1 MSLVLLAVDGT
12 EELEQWQGKLCTE
25 LDEQDNIT
33 MYGSCFYE
41 PYWNDRLTAVVAY
54 GENVQELVKDLQLL

>member
-1 MSLVLLAVDGT
+1 MSLVLLAIDGE
-12 EELEQWQGKLCTE
+12 EELKLWQDKLSTAI
-25 LDEQDNIT
+25 DERDNIT

-54 GENVQELVKDLQLL
+54 GDEVKNLVKELQLL

>member
-1 MSLVLLAVDGT
+1 MSLVLLAIEGE
-12 EELEQWQGKLCTE
+12 EELKLWQDKLATVF
-25 LDEQDNIT
+25 DEKDNIT

-54 GENVQELVKDLQLL
+54 GDEVQELVKELQLL